1 MRNTLISEVRSN
13 NVLLHGSPKKI
24 HQLLPQLTD
33 EEVAICATPYPEIAI
48 FMAVA
53 GACKQGG
60 RYGYS
65 VSTKGKK
72 NDIIMITFTLCE
84 EKVAALLTQNLLGFV
99 YTLDNQPFKKVD
111 LVEYRTH
118 EPLYTGKKFEVT
130 PANLPFTLLEGE
142 TVYRAFTS
150 FFYDKV

>member
-53 GACKQGG
+53 GACKQG

-65 VSTKGKK
+65 VSMKGKK
-72 NDIIMITFTLCE
+72 NNIAMITFALCE
-84 EKVAALLTQNLLGFV
+84 EKVAALLTQNPLGFV

-111 LVEYRTH
+111 LVEYRTY
-118 EPLYTGKKFEVT
+118 EPLYTRKKFEVT
-130 PANLPFTLLEGE
+130 PADLPFTLLEGE
-142 TVYRAFTS
+142 RVYRAFTS

>member
-48 FMAVA
+48 FMAVV
-53 GACKQGG
+53 GACKQGH
-60 RYGYS
+60 YGYS
-65 VSTKGKK
+65 VHKK
-72 NDIIMITFTLCE
+72 NNSNLLTLTFTMCE
-84 EKVAALLTQNLLGFV
+84 EKINTLLKQNPSGFV
-99 YTLDNQPFKKVD
+99 YTIDSQPFKKVD
-111 LVEYRTH
+111 LVEYRTY

-130 PANLPFTLLEGE
+130 TANLPFPLLEGE
-142 TVYRAFTS
+142 TVY
-150 FFYDKV
+150 KVFALILE